1 MAGIAKTVSENEALR
16 KVFIPAYRL
25 AARTVMFYPG
35 PRVLATSV
43 PKAGTHLV
51 ASLLKNFPQMM
62 FSGRHSSL
70 ADWALP
76 GTRSDVAGNVPE
88 LDWDRLEHALKTVN
102 RGHFMTAHFPAVP
115 ELRELL
121 RRLEYKTVFMI
132 RDPRDV
138 VISNAFYITRL
149 KRHFLNERFNKDMST
164 LDERIMAC
172 ITGLPATEASSG
184 LISIGQRVTN
194 YVGWKDDPD
203 THLCRFEDLVGAN
216 GGGSND
222 TQRREIEAI
231 AAHIN
236 RGLSPGDVQR
246 IAMKTWSQESS
257 TFRKGVIGDWRNHF
271 NDAHKDAFK
280 RAAGQ
285 EIIDLGFEKDLDW

>member
-1 MAGIAKTVSENEALR
+1 VAGIAKTVSENEALR

-88 LDWDRLEHALKTVN
+88 LDWDRLEHALTTVN

-115 ELRELL
+115 ELRDLL

-149 KRHFLNERFNKDMST
+149 KRHFLNERFNKDMSS

-172 ITGLPATEASSG
+172 ITGLPATETSPG

-216 GGGSND
+216 GGGSD
-222 TQRREIEAI
+222 ETQRREIEAI

-236 RGLSPGDVQR
+236 RGLSPDDVRR

-271 NDAHKDAFK
+271 NDAHRDAFK
-280 RAAGQ
+280 RTAGQ

>member
-1 MAGIAKTVSENEALR
+1 MAGVAQTVSENETLR
-16 KVFIPAYRL
+16 KVFIPTYRL
-25 AARTVMFYPG
+25 LARTVVFYPG

-51 ASLLKNFPQMM
+51 ASLLKNFPRMM

-70 ADWALP
+70 AEWALP

-88 LDWDRLEHALKTVN
+88 LDWARLERALKAVN

-115 ELRELL
+115 ELGDTLQ
-121 RRLEYKTVFMI
+121 RLGYKTIFMI

-149 KRHFLNERFNKDMST
+149 KRHFLNERFNDMAT

-172 ITGLPATEASSG
+172 ITGLPATGNTPG
-184 LISIGQRVTN
+184 LISIGQRITN
-194 YVGWKDDPD
+194 YVGWKDDPGA
-203 THLCRFEDLVGAN
+203 HLCRFEDLVGAN
-216 GGGSND
+216 GGGSD
-222 TQRREIEAI
+222 ETQRQEIESI

-236 RGLSPGDVQR
+236 RTLTLSDVHR
-246 IAMKTWSQESS
+246 IARKTWSQDSS
-257 TFRKGVIGDWRNHF
+257 TFRKGVVGDWKNHF
-271 NDAHKDAFK
+271 NDAHKEAFK
-280 RAAGQ
+280 RVSGQ
-285 EIIDLGFEKDLDW
+285 EIIDLGFERSFDW

>member
-1 MAGIAKTVSENEALR
+1 MAAVAKAVSENETLR
-16 KVFIPAYRL
+16 KVFIPTYRL
-25 AARTVMFYPG
+25 LARTVMFYPG

-51 ASLLKNFPQMM
+51 ASLLKNFPRMM

-70 ADWALP
+70 AEWALP
-76 GTRSDVAGNVPE
+76 GARSDVAGNVPE

-115 ELRELL
+115 ELRDMLQ
-121 RRLEYKTVFMI
+121 RLEYKTVFMI

-138 VISNAFYITRL
+138 VISNAFYITKL
-149 KRHFLNERFNKDMST
+149 KRHFLNERFNQDMST

-172 ITGLPATEASSG
+172 ITGLPATESSSG
-184 LISIGQRVTN
+184 LISIGQRITN

-216 GGGSND
+216 GGGSD
-222 TQRREIEAI
+222 ETQRREIESI
-231 AAHIN
+231 ANHIN
-236 RGLSPGDVQR
+236 RTLSPGDVQR
-246 IAMKTWSQESS
+246 IARKTWSQDSS
-257 TFRKGVIGDWRNHF
+257 TFRKGVIGDWKNHF
-271 NDAHKDAFK
+271 NDAHREAFK
-280 RAAGQ
+280 RVAGQ
-285 EIIDLGFEKDLDW
+285 EIVDLGFEQNLDW

>member
-88 LDWDRLEHALKTVN
+88 LDWDRLEHALTTVN

-115 ELRELL
+115 ELRDLL

-149 KRHFLNERFNKDMST
+149 KRHFLNERFNKDMSS

-172 ITGLPATEASSG
+172 ITGLPATETSPG

-216 GGGSND
+216 GGGSD
-222 TQRREIEAI
+222 ETQRREIEAI

-236 RGLSPGDVQR
+236 RGLSPDDVRR

-271 NDAHKDAFK
+271 NDAHRDAFK
-280 RAAGQ
+280 RTAGQ